1 MILALMVTTSLLA
14 AGDPP
19 ASASTSAPTPVA
31 NPTAGPA
38 YAPAKAS
45 EQKDTQLVC
54 KSEPVLG
61 SRLPVR
67 RCRTVGDI
75 KDRSLQDRQ
84 EVEHAQQNLQIRG
97 N

>member
-1 MILALMVTTSLLA
+1 MVTASLLA

-19 ASASTSAPTPVA
+19 ASASTYAPTPVA
-31 NPTAGPA
+31 SPTAGPV

-45 EQKDTQLVC
+45 EQKDNQFLC
-54 KSEPVLG
+54 KSEPVIG

-84 EVEHAQQNLQIRG
+84 EIEHAQTNLQIRG